1 MYHHD
6 WRSGES
12 YKRFRV
18 KERVEGILWWLGFRA
33 FIAESSGSIPA
44 GGTKILQA
52 EWSPTHT
59 SKKRWWLGYSD
70 LL

>member
-18 KERVEGILWWLGFRA
+18 KDHVEGIPWWLGFRA
-33 FIAESSGSIPA
+33 FIAESAGSIPA

-52 EWSPTHT
+52 EWSPPHKP
-59 SKKRWWLGYSD
+59 KKRWWLDYSD